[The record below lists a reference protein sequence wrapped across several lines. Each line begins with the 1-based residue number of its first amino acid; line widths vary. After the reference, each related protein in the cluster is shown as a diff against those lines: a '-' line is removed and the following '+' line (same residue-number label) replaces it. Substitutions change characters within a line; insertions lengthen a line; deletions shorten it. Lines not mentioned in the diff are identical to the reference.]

1 MDPRLDFFL
10 NRVAG
15 RLQRWR
21 LGWYLALGWC
31 LAAIT
36 IPLIGRYVDASRQ
49 WLVYAALLAAILSGA
64 WWIARYAYRDR
75 RRLATMVEQV
85 YPDLDQ
91 RLVTSVGVHTQ
102 SASSFLRRALIDE
115 TILHAA
121 THDWRQVISRGR
133 MLFAWSVQSLAMG
146 LACAVL
152 AFTIAPGN
160 AKDQPRG
167 SRLPFLDKAPAFT
180 VEPGD
185 AEVERGTDC
194 LVTVRYESA
203 LPAEARLL
211 FSSAAQPPAV
221 QELKRSLRDPV
232 FAGYLEKL
240 DSDTTYRIETDQGVS
255 RDYTLKVFDYPA
267 LVRSDAAIAPPTYAG
282 QAPRRVRDTRRI
294 TVPEGSSITWTCIV
308 NKPLAAVQFLGVDDE
323 AVEFTPDS
331 SDPLQFHLELV
342 ADQNQQWK
350 LRLEDQ
356 DGRRAKVEE
365 TFVVTVI
372 KNQPPQL
379 TSTDGG
385 DLVVSPLEEIAVT
398 AKVREDFG
406 VVRAGIDFQMAGGD
420 LQSIVLRSATAE
432 VAPADDEESPPP
444 QASKSPGETLLEHT
458 LDFEA
463 LRAEP
468 DQLLSY
474 YFWAEDRDRHDQLR
488 RVESE
493 IFFAEVRPYEE
504 IFRQGQAPS
513 GPPSPSQSQQ
523 AQQAE
528 ELAEL
533 QKKIMAGSWNLVRRQ
548 ATDEPRQKLAED
560 LEVLIASQA
569 EALAL
574 TDPLEEKIQDP
585 QSKQH
590 LEAARQAMS
599 AASRALETTRD
610 IAASSKVDKPLPNE
624 PAAVDRDRWTTELK
638 GAMAQEQAA
647 YEALLRL
654 RAREHQ
660 IVKAKQ
666 PSSAKAN
673 SAAKRNRQQQIEQ
686 LKLDEE
692 EERYESQQTAATE
705 EEAASRETRQVMNR
719 LEELARRQQDL
730 NRQLKD
736 LETALQEA
744 KEPEKKAELEEQLKR
759 LRDHQD
765 ELLRDADELLNRMQ
779 EAANEAAQAPMMQQ
793 AQQQVEQA
801 RENVRQASEALA
813 QGQPSASQAL
823 SAGTRAE
830 RQLSETREQLR
841 QQSAEQFADAMRS
854 MLDQAKTLEEQQQKL
869 SEQTLNPAA
878 ASGKDQAADGAAEG
892 GLRPGKGGEPPDETK
907 REEAWQAQRQQLGE
921 LLNRMQETIAE
932 AEPVEPLLA
941 EKLYETYR
949 ETRQAGVEERLA
961 LVPRLIERGF
971 EAPVSEAVQQIDR
984 GLQQLRSG
992 IETAAD
998 AVLGSEREGLRRALE
1013 ELDQAERQLQR
1024 DLAESSRGNR
1034 PPGDAQG
1041 EEPKAAAANAAVP
1054 AEAAGK
1060 TEAAGQPL
1068 PGTSDRPEARGAE
1081 PASEGSAAPRGNRTP
1096 QGPTPASP
1104 RDNESRSMAADAR
1117 PSPAGEPSTTG
1128 QPEAA
1133 SAEKGQG
1140 QPTAGR
1146 PPRQAEA
1153 GASQAAGRAAA
1164 GQPND
1169 GRGSLAERMP
1179 GLSGRG
1185 ADENLEG
1192 PFTGNNFVGW
1202 SDALR
1207 EVEES
1212 VRDPELRASA
1222 SAIREAARELHR
1234 DAKRHAGE
1242 PRWDLVKEMVAK
1254 PLARLREQV
1263 ELEWLRQ
1270 TADQNAVVPLDR
1282 DPVPTIYEN
1291 QLQKYYENLSSRPH
1305 VE

>member
-36 IPLIGRYVDASRQ
+36 IPFIGRYVDASRQ
-49 WLVYAALLAAILSGA
+49 WLVCAALLAAILSAA
-64 WWIARYAYRDR
+64 WWIARYACRDR
-75 RRLATMVEQV
+75 RRLARMVERV

-121 THDWRQVISRGR
+121 THDWRKVVSRGR
-133 MLFAWSVQSLAMG
+133 MLFAWSVQSLAMV

-152 AFTIAPGN
+152 VFTIAPGN
-160 AKDQPRG
+160 AKDQPRIA
-167 SRLPFLDKAPAFT
+167 RLPFLDRAPAFT
-180 VEPGD
+180 VDPGD

-194 LVTVRYESA
+194 LVTVRYESS
-203 LPAEARLL
+203 LPAEARLH
-211 FSSAAQPPAV
+211 FSSAANATAT

-267 LVRSDAAIAPPTYAG
+267 LVRSDAAIAPPPYTG
-282 QAPRRVRDTRRI
+282 QTPRSVRDTRRI
-294 TVPEGSSITWTCIV
+294 TVPEGSSINWTCIV
-308 NKPLAAVQFLGVDDE
+308 NKPLAAVRFLGVDDE
-323 AVEFTPDS
+323 AVEFTSDS
-331 SDPLQFHLELV
+331 SDPRQFHLQLV
-342 ADQNQQWK
+342 AEQNQQWK
-350 LRLEDQ
+350 LRLEDPE
-356 DGRRAKVEE
+356 GRRAKVEE

-385 DLVVSPLEEIAVT
+385 DLVVSPLEEIAVA

-406 VVRAGIDFQMAGGD
+406 VVRAGIDFQMAGRD
-420 LQSIVLRSATAE
+420 LHSIVLRSATTE
-432 VAPADDEESPPP
+432 PAPTDPEESRPTGGVP
-444 QASKSPGETLLEHT
+444 SPGEIVLEHT

-463 LRAEP
+463 LQAEP

-493 IFFAEVRPYEE
+493 MFFAEVRPYEE
-504 IFRQGQAPS
+504 IFRQGQPPS

-533 QKKIMAGSWNLVRRQ
+533 QKKIIAGSWNLVRRQ
-548 ATDEPRQKLAED
+548 ATDEIREKLAED

-569 EALAL
+569 EVLEM
-574 TDPLEEKIQDP
+574 TGPLEEKIQDQ

-599 AASRALETTRD
+599 AASRALESTRA
-610 IAASSKVDKPLPNE
+610 IAAASKVAEPVSNE
-624 PAAVDRDRWTTELK
+624 AASVDRGPWPTELK
-638 GAMAQEQAA
+638 GAMVHEQAA

-660 IVKAKQ
+660 IVKSKQ
-666 PSSAKAN
+666 SASSKASSA
-673 SAAKRNRQQQIEQ
+673 SKRNRQQQIEQ

-692 EERYESQQTAATE
+692 EERYESQQSAATE

-744 KEPEKKAELEEQLKR
+744 EEPEKKVELEEQLKR

-779 EAANEAAQAPMMQQ
+779 EAANETAQAPMMQQ

-813 QGQPSASQAL
+813 EGQPSASQAL

-841 QQSAEQFADAMRS
+841 QQSAEQFEDAMQS
-854 MLDQAKTLEEQQQKL
+854 MLDRAKTLEEQQQKL
-869 SEQTLNPAA
+869 SQQTLNPAA
-878 ASGKDQAADGAAEG
+878 AEGEDPAADAALEG
-892 GLRPGKGGEPPDETK
+892 GLRPGTGGEPPDETQ
-907 REEAWQAQRQQLGE
+907 REEAWQAQRQQLGD

-941 EKLYETYR
+941 EKLYETFR
-949 ETRQAGVEERLA
+949 QTKQAGVEERLA
-961 LVPRLIERGF
+961 LVPRLIERGM
-971 EAPVSEAVQQIDR
+971 EAPVSEAVKQIDR
-984 GLQQLRSG
+984 GLQELRSG

-1013 ELDQAERQLQR
+1013 ELDQAQRQLQS
-1024 DLAESSRGNR
+1024 DLAQSSRGNQ
-1034 PPGDAQG
+1034 PSG
-1041 EEPKAAAANAAVP
+1041 EDQADRSAAAARLPDAA
-1054 AEAAGK
+1054 EKTDAAN
-1060 TEAAGQPL
+1060 QPL
-1068 PGTSDRPEARGAE
+1068 AATADQPEARGAE
-1081 PASEGSAAPRGNRTP
+1081 PEAEGPVAARGNRAPESSTPASAPADESPSAAPPSPSGKPSKASQPDASSPGRGQSQPTPGRTP
-1096 QGPTPASP
+1096 
-1104 RDNESRSMAADAR
+1104 R
-1117 PSPAGEPSTTG
+1117 
-1128 QPEAA
+1128 
-1133 SAEKGQG
+1133 SAE
-1140 QPTAGR
+1140 
-1146 PPRQAEA
+1146 
-1153 GASQAAGRAAA
+1153 GASQAERQAAA
-1164 GQPND
+1164 GQPRD
-1169 GRGSLAERMP
+1169 GKGSLAERMP
-1179 GLSGRG
+1179 GRADRG
-1185 ADENLEG
+1185 TDENLEG

-1222 SAIREAARELHR
+1222 SAIREAARELYR

-1254 PLARLREQV
+1254 PLTQLREQV